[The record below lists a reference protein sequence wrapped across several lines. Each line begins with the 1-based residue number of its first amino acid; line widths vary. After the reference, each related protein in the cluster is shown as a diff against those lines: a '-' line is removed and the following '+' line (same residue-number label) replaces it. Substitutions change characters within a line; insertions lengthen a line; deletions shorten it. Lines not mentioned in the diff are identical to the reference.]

1 MRRAFLVGL
10 AALAAI
16 AAALIAAQRRRPEPV
31 ERTEPVERVVSERP
45 LDTMTRD
52 ELYELAR
59 ELDIPGRSRMKK
71 TDLRAAVSRAGR
83 SG

>member
-1 MRRAFLVGL
+1 MRKFSLISL
-10 AALAAI
+10 AVLGAVI
-16 AAALIAAQRRRPEPV
+16 AAVTILLRARAERVEGV
-31 ERTEPVERVVSERP
+31 ERIVSERP

-59 ELDIPGRSRMKK
+59 EHDIPGRSKMKK
-71 TDLRAAVSRAGR
+71 SELLAALSRAGR